1 MPAGKVGHAAAPL
14 TGVRDCGDKK
24 IRLQFGELV
33 QFDET
38 HCVRKSTME
47 SYLAGQVSWQQVIA
61 AKKAKRLLEA
71 ATSLSS
77 QIAAPANAKS
87 GNHLTWNQI

>member
-1 MPAGKVGHAAAPL
+1 
-14 TGVRDCGDKK
+14 
-24 IRLQFGELV
+24 
-33 QFDET
+33 
-38 HCVRKSTME
+38 ME

-87 GNHLTWNQI
+87 GNHFDLKPNLIKSILKCN